1 MSLSGSRD
9 NVIANLLQQG
19 SGVLLFLF
27 IPRILGIDDY
37 SRLIIINTLV
47 SLAVVAD
54 LGIGHIYTRIVPGI
68 IAAGENDTAR
78 TWDVTVFLFRL
89 MGGAIF
95 GAFAGIYFGLRTGAW
110 GDAIGLLFLFPL
122 TTVSA
127 FLLSRCVV
135 GSRFDEVKNIS
146 AAQSLGRLVSIPG
159 AALSGVPGWLGG
171 QILSYFSLLL
181 FSSQRRQ
188 LNDLFG
194 QARLFSWALV
204 KKHLPE
210 AFSLCLIATVWAQF
224 MTSARLYA
232 VLNYP
237 DNVIANYGLAGA
249 FYQIGTSLVIAA
261 FVPQTVRFYRMLSS
275 DLPGAINYAFRIAA
289 VGAAIVLLGTVFAIF
304 VAPHLLSYLFPKY
317 RIETPLLTPLLLS
330 VVDCVVV
337 SVFGSVLIGT
347 GKSKIYLGTLLLCF
361 SMNMLFAVYLEPFFL
376 HNAASVAQLLALSCY
391 SLALLGISYWY
402 FGQFVER
409 KIGVCVAAACPVAV
423 VFLAAILN
431 PGFY

>member
-37 SRLIIINTLV
+37 SRLIIINTLI

-54 LGIGHIYTRIVPGI
+54 LGISHIYTRMVPGM
-68 IAAGENDTAR
+68 IAAGETDTAR

-89 MGGAIF
+89 MGISIF
-95 GAFAGIYFGLRTGAW
+95 GIFAGIYFGLRTGAW
-110 GDAIGLLFLFPL
+110 GDAMALVLLFPL
-122 TTVSA
+122 TAVSA
-127 FLLSRCVV
+127 FLLCRCVV
-135 GSRFDEVKNIS
+135 SSRFDEVKNIS
-146 AAQSLGRLVSIPG
+146 AAQSLGRLISIPG
-159 AALSGVPGWLGG
+159 AALAGVPGWLGG
-171 QILSYFSLLL
+171 QILSCFSLCL
-181 FSSQRRQ
+181 FASQRRQ
-188 LNDLFG
+188 LHDLFG

-204 KKHLPE
+204 KRHLPE

-261 FVPQTVRFYRMLSS
+261 FVPQTVRLYRMFST

-289 VGAAIVLLGTVFAIF
+289 VGAAIVFFLVGIGVFI
-304 VAPHLLSYLFPKY
+304 APPLLSYLFPKY
-317 RIETPLLTPLLLS
+317 QIDAPLLTPLILS
-330 VVDCVVV
+330 VVDCVIV

-347 GKSKIYLGTLLLCF
+347 GKSKLYLGALLLCF
-361 SMNMLFAVYLEPFFL
+361 SLNMLFAAFLEPFFS
-376 HNAASVAQLLALSCY
+376 HNAASVAQLLALSSY

-402 FGQFVER
+402 FGRFVER
-409 KIGVCVAAACPVAV
+409 KMGVYVAAACPVAV
-423 VFLAAILN
+423 VVLAAILN